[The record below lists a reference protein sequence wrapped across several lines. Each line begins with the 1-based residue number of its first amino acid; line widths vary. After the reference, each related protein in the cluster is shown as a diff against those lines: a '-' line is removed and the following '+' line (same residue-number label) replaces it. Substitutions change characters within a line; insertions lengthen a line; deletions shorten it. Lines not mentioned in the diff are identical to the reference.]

1 MKVEL
6 YLLREG
12 KHNGQVS
19 GSYILQLDTNPNT
32 FPTELTNQNWKLM
45 LVIIY
50 APLDRFLLERITS
63 LQY

>member
-1 MKVEL
+1 MKVEC

-19 GSYILQLDTNPNT
+19 GSYIPQLEINPNT

-45 LVIIY
+45 LVITY
-50 APLDRFLLERITS
+50 NPLDRFLLERITS